1 MREEFEQLKRLEK
14 ETEILKEIRGRARK
28 ETRKT
33 IETMNEKQ
41 K

>member
-28 ETRKT
+28 S
-33 IETMNEKQ
+33 IETMNEK
-41 K
+41 